1 MLPCFVWL
9 ALPELV
15 NAFVTAAKLPLNGS
29 VEETFVVPNV
39 SGFFSWDNESLADWQ
54 SFVGRSRY
62 GAESQSPTVKALL
75 IAAYSFIIFF
85 SLFGNVLVC
94 HVVIK
99 TKRVHSATSLFIVN
113 LAVADI
119 MITLLNTPFTLARFV
134 NSTWIFGKGMCHVSR
149 FAQYCS
155 LHVSALT
162 LTAIAVDRHQV
173 IMHPLKPRISTGKG
187 VVYIFVIWIMATCF
201 SLPHA
206 IYQKLFTFEYSE
218 DVTRCLCLPDF
229 PEPADLF
236 WKYLDLTTFILL
248 YVLPLLIIS
257 AAYLT
262 VAKKLWL
269 RNVIGDVTTEQYL
282 VLRRKNKKTIKMLML
297 VVILFAV
304 CWFPLNCYVVLLSSQ
319 TIRTNNALYFAFHW
333 FAMSSTCYNPF
344 IYCWLNDSFRSEIKA
359 LLNVCRKAPRPT
371 GQRLPSTVPSYRLAW
386 PENSNVKRLQAS
398 HVLPPSSTIQSGK
411 TDISAVEP
419 IVAVS

>member
-1 MLPCFVWL
+1 MLSCFVWL
-9 ALPELV
+9 ILPDLV
-15 NAFVTAAKLPLNGS
+15 NAFATPGKLPLNGS
-29 VEETFVVPNV
+29 LENTFAIPNI

-54 SFVGRSRY
+54 SFVGRRRY
-62 GAESQSPTVKALL
+62 GAESQSITVKALL
-75 IAAYSFIIFF
+75 IVAYSFIIVF

-99 TKRVHSATSLFIVN
+99 TKRMHSATSLFIVN

-187 VVYIFVIWIMATCF
+187 VIYITVIWIMATCF

-218 DVTRCLCLPDF
+218 EVTRCLCLPDF
-229 PEPADLF
+229 PEPSDLF
-236 WKYLDLTTFILL
+236 WKYLDLTTFVLL

-257 AAYLT
+257 AAYMT

-269 RNVIGDVTTEQYL
+269 RNVIGDVTTEQYF

-319 TIRTNNALYFAFHW
+319 AIHTNNALYFAFHW

-344 IYCWLNDSFRSEIKA
+344 IYCWLNDSFRSELKA
-359 LLNVCRKAPRPT
+359 LLNMCRKPRRPVEH
-371 GQRLPSTVPSYRLAW
+371 RLASTVPSYRLAW
-386 PENSNVKRLQAS
+386 PENGNFKRLQVS
-398 HVLPPSSTIQSGK
+398 HILPSSSNVQSGK

-419 IVAVS
+419 IVTAS